1 MALTEFPLIA
11 ARWFL
16 LANLVL
22 AAWLYG
28 GTREWT
34 QEWVTWLLLANSAL
48 FLLALAARRRLPRVP
63 TPALAAVFFL
73 LALGSF
79 LAWNARRRFIEGLDV
94 FVDRV
99 QPLPGWPGYWDAAM
113 VLPTLLL
120 TAGLLGAFVIA
131 CDMGGS
137 PEWRR
142 RLWIALA
149 GTGLSIVV
157 LGLAQR
163 FTGADDIFWGLET
176 RRGSTFFAVYRYHA
190 NAGAFINLVLPLQVA
205 LAVRAFRREG
215 GEAGRVFWTL
225 SVMVTAA
232 AGFVNVSKAANAICL
247 LLLAAMA
254 VWFGTSGFRSRGA
267 RNWLAVAA
275 SILVVGGV
283 AASFGLE
290 KTWSR
295 WEAAMSRQPVS
306 ADGRLQA
313 YGIIVKGA
321 LPEAGWWGFGP
332 GTFEKVFDIHRSAL
346 ESPLPGR
353 WDKAHSDALQTPMEW
368 GWAGALAWLV
378 LLGGGL
384 AKSVL
389 TMRGRS
395 DSALLASGCAFALAG
410 VMLHALVDFPLQISS
425 LQLLAIVIAG
435 LSWGFNRDAPSV
447 LRNSRSRL

>member
-1 MALTEFPLIA
+1 MSFTEIPLLA

-16 LANLVL
+16 LVNIVL

-28 GTREWT
+28 GTRDWT
-34 QEWVTWLLLANSAL
+34 REWVTWLLLANTVL
-48 FLLALAARRRLPRVP
+48 FLVGMAAKRRFPRVP
-63 TPALAAVFFL
+63 LVAMIAVIFL
-73 LALGSF
+73 IVQGGLM
-79 LAWNARRRFIEGLDV
+79 AWNARRQFLEGLGI
-94 FVDRV
+94 FVDRI
-99 QPLPGWPGYWDAAM
+99 QPLPGWPGFWDVTM
-113 VLPTLLL
+113 VLPSLWLA
-120 TAGLLGAFVIA
+120 AGLLGAFSIA
-131 CDMGGS
+131 CDMAAER
-137 PEWRR
+137 EWRER
-142 RLWIALA
+142 FWVTVA

-163 FTGADDIFWGLET
+163 LTGADDIFWGLET
-176 RRGSTFFAVYRYHA
+176 RRGPTFFAVFRYHG

-205 LAVRAFRREG
+205 LAVRAFQREG
-215 GEAGRVFWTL
+215 GEAGRVFWML
-225 SVMVTAA
+225 SAMVTAA
-232 AGFVNVSKAANAICL
+232 SGFVNVSKAANAICL

-295 WEAAMSRQPVS
+295 WEAALSRQPVS
-306 ADGRLQA
+306 ADGRIQA

-321 LPEAGWWGFGP
+321 LQEARWWGFGP